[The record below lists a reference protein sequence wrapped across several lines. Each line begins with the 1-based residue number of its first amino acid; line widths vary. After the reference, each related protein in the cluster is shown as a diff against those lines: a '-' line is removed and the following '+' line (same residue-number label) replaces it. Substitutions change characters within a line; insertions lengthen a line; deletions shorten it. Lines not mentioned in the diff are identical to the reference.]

1 MKIHKKVLKN
11 IRKAKIKKR
20 IRKVD
25 KNVIFVVK
33 AAIIFFTYLFI
44 ENTYN
49 EVQDFIIYR
58 RLKKEIERKKA

>member
-1 MKIHKKVLKN
+1 M
-11 IRKAKIKKR
+11 
-20 IRKVD
+20 
-25 KNVIFVVK
+25 IFVVK

-58 RLKKEIERKKA
+58 RLKKEIERKKLERKCFFKKITIKLVK